1 MPACAT
7 AIVASSSLLRYRSL
21 PPRWLTHFIAR
32 RFGLPPLVSLRPP
45 PPFPRR
51 RPSLC
56 HLQLPPIP
64 CPLPSIRPRHLLP
77 IFPSPPLLL
86 LLLLPRTTPL
96 APWLQSRLRRVPL
109 SFSFSV
115 SDMSFLVLL
124 CGLRC
129 AARSVCVLG
138 PGSLRLRLMPF
149 PSCRMSWRRI
159 PGFSPDPQL
168 QASSSCEAKVFR
180 HRSGGVGSPCP
191 VCPGRSRLDR
201 LATPKPPRS

>member
-7 AIVASSSLLRYRSL
+7 ATVASSSLLRYRSL
-21 PPRWLTHFIAR
+21 PPRWPTHFIAR
-32 RFGLPPLVSLRPP
+32 RFGLPPLVSLRPRP
-45 PPFPRR
+45 P
-51 RPSLC
+51 RPSLF

-64 CPLPSIRPRHLLP
+64 CLLLSIRPRRRLL
-77 IFPSPPLLL
+77 IFPSPLLLPLLL
-86 LLLLPRTTPL
+86 LPWTTPL
-96 APWLQSRLRRVPL
+96 APWLRSRLRCVPL
-109 SFSFSV
+109 SFSFYV
-115 SDMSFLVLL
+115 SDMSSLVLV

-180 HRSGGVGSPCP
+180 HAR
-191 VCPGRSRLDR
+191 
-201 LATPKPPRS
+201 AITP